1 MPFKDAFQSIQ
12 LQSFQIPNLSRK
24 PIKHNEVSEKSAFG
38 GNFSE
43 QTIGKLPQM
52 TPSAKMHD
60 YSARK

>member
-12 LQSFQIPNLSRK
+12 LQSFQIPILSRK
-24 PIKHNEVSEKSAFG
+24 PIKHNKVSKKSASG
-38 GNFSE
+38 GNFSDSE

-60 YSARK
+60 